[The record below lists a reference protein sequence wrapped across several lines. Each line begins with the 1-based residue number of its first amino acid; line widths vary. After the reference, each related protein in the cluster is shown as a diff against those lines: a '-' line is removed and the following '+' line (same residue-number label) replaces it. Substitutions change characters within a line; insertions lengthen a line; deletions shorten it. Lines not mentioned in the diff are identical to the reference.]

1 MLSNQMRTISVD
13 EQALSTL
20 KYLASQVASRP
31 LMYGLVQGDVNRW
44 EDYDREERHRAL
56 KRAVRRVGS
65 VCPWVHTKQR
75 VIDVLRDSGAVSLRS

>member
-1 MLSNQMRTISVD
+1 MLSNQMRTIGVD

-20 KYLASQVASRP
+20 KYLASQVAGRP

-44 EDYDREERHRAL
+44 DEYDDVERQRAI

-65 VCPWVHTKQR
+65 VCPWVRTKQR
-75 VIDVLRDSGAVSLRS
+75 VLDTLNTIVD